1 MLPHRWQPLGQLV
14 AARMR
19 EFAREPHAI
28 FWVYGMPLVL
38 ATVLGVAFRSVK
50 PPPPHV
56 DVLATRN
63 PEVAKQVASTLEKND
78 FKVEIHDREECE
90 KRLTRGDS
98 VMYVAITGSTEYE
111 FVYDPANKEAT
122 AARYWTESL
131 LLHKYA
137 NVTTT
142 PLEPKSPGAR
152 YVQFLLP
159 GLIGTN
165 IMGGGLFGLGFL
177 LVDMRVR
184 KLFKR
189 LVATP
194 MRHSDFLLA
203 MVASRL
209 LLLIPEMTCILTIG
223 YFAFDLEIRG
233 SILTLALVIFC
244 GAATFSG
251 IGLLIGSRT
260 EKTETATGL
269 INFTM
274 VLPQWLLSGVFFSS
288 SNFPDAAQPFIN
300 ALPLTQL
307 IKALRE
313 VILEGKGL
321 LDVSGRLAILLAY
334 AVVAYVLALRWF
346 KWR

>member
-1 MLPHRWQPLGQLV
+1 
-14 AARMR
+14 MR

-38 ATVLGVAFRSVK
+38 ATVLGVAFRSTK
-50 PPPPHV
+50 PPAPHI
-56 DVLATRN
+56 DVRATD
-63 PEVAKQVASTLEKND
+63 EAQVAEQVAKTLRAAEL
-78 FKVEIHDREECE
+78 KVEVCDEVECK
-90 KRLTRGDS
+90 KRLTHGNS
-98 VMYVAITGSTEYE
+98 VLYIEVNGPAQYK
-111 FVYDPANKEAT
+111 FVYDPANKEAVL
-122 AARYWTESL
+122 ARYWAESVLLEDYAKVRPTE
-131 LLHKYA
+131 A
-137 NVTTT
+137 
-142 PLEPKSPGAR
+142 EPSEPGSR
-152 YVQFLLP
+152 YVQFLFP
-159 GLIGTN
+159 GLLGTN

-189 LVATP
+189 FVATP

-203 MVASRL
+203 MVIGRL
-209 LLLIPEMTCILTIG
+209 VLLIPEMTCLLTVG
-223 YFAFDLEIRG
+223 YFAFELPMRG
-233 SILTLALVIFC
+233 SLITLAIVIFF
-244 GAATFSG
+244 GAAAFSG

-288 SNFPDAAQPFIN
+288 SNFPDAAQPFIQ

-307 IKALRE
+307 INALRE
-313 VILEGKGL
+313 VILEGKTL
-321 LDVSGRLAILLAY
+321 LEVSWRIGILAAY
-334 AVVAYVLALRWF
+334 AIVAYTLALRWF